1 MAEKDIAK
9 QVIDTLPPDATLDD
23 IIHALYVRA
32 KFNRGEQEIRDGK
45 GIPNDE
51 AKRRLG
57 KWVK

>member
-1 MAEKDIAK
+1 MRMGLLTDFFIA
-9 QVIDTLPPDATLDD
+9 P
-23 IIHALYVRA
+23 
-32 KFNRGEQEIRDGK
+32 DGK